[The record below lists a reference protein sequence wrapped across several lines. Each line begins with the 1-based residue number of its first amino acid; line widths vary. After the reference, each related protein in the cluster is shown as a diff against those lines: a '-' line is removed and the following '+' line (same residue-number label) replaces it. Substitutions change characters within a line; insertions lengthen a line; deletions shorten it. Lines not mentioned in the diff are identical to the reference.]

1 MPRSA
6 EARGRCRT
14 VPGSLRRGPGCLPPP
29 TRPSWRAEE
38 PEPAW
43 RGPDGPGLLVAT
55 SRTGHT
61 QQRRQKT
68 PPSPERSELLAH
80 ARRRTAAAPAPL
92 RVCRPATRE
101 AHSEEAR
108 DDGREAA
115 PGLARER
122 RPGAATGRLSL
133 LGGPPVLPGLV
144 PTRAA
149 RAPRTQACVPS
160 SNSAPCLVRSNRH
173 RDSGAPR
180 TEPSTR
186 TTQGRVPE
194 VSGVLSTPCV
204 ADGAAGGL
212 RAVRVE
218 SEGGARE
225 QEIRAHRGQGWRLG
239 AGGWQVAARTTWLS
253 YDERR
258 TEDGT

>member
-1 MPRSA
+1 MAQGRAAGGGQPDTRPRTPGTPAWPPPENGRGGRGVRRVPRSA

-115 PGLARER
+115 PGWHGSGGRGPPR
-122 RPGAATGRLSL
+122 AACPSSGGRLSFRAWCRPAL
-133 LGGPPVLPGLV
+133 HALPEPRRACPPLTQPRVSCAATDTGTAGRPERN
-144 PTRAA
+144 RAHA
-149 RAPRTQACVPS
+149 
-160 SNSAPCLVRSNRH
+160 RH
-173 RDSGAPR
+173 RIAYPR
-180 TEPSTR
+180 
-186 TTQGRVPE
+186 
-194 VSGVLSTPCV
+194 C
-204 ADGAAGGL
+204 
-212 RAVRVE
+212 
-218 SEGGARE
+218 
-225 QEIRAHRGQGWRLG
+225 QEF
-239 AGGWQVAARTTWLS
+239 
-253 YDERR
+253 
-258 TEDGT
+258 